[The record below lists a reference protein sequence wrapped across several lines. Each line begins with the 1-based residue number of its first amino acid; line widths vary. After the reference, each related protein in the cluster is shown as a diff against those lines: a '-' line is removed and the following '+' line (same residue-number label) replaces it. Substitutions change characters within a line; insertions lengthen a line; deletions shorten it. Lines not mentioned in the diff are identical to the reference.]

1 MDKVDEERIG
11 EMKKKLIAMMI
22 CVAMTMGAL
31 AGCGSSSD
39 GNGSSQ
45 ETEQDSAAEDSEQEE
60 TSSET
65 ITITDHADR
74 EVEVPAE
81 INRVVVADIYPMASV
96 LTVFLGSAEKLVGID
111 PVCMSAAQSGILGE
125 LFPEI
130 LEADT
135 SFMEGGDLNIE
146 ALLASDPDV
155 VFCSAGNSDLISS
168 LENAQIPAVG
178 ISPSKWDY
186 DILETYDQWVDLLSQ
201 MFPENSNKSEK
212 VSEYSQEVY
221 DQVQEVTKDIPQEDK
236 KKVLFLFQYD
246 DQQIVT
252 SGKHFFGQFWCDAVG
267 ALNAA
272 EEIEVDNSN
281 AVINMEQ
288 VYQWNPD
295 VIIITNFTPVQP
307 EDLYNNA
314 VGGDDWSSV
323 KAVQDQQVYKMP
335 LGTYR
340 SYTPSSD
347 TPVTLLWMAKTVY
360 PDLFSD
366 LDITQEVKDY
376 YQEMYQVSLT
386 DEQIEKMYNPSSE
399 AADNFE

>member
-135 SFMEGGDLNIE
+135 SM
-146 ALLASDPDV
+146 
-155 VFCSAGNSDLISS
+155 
-168 LENAQIPAVG
+168 
-178 ISPSKWDY
+178 
-186 DILETYDQWVDLLSQ
+186 
-201 MFPENSNKSEK
+201 
-212 VSEYSQEVY
+212 
-221 DQVQEVTKDIPQEDK
+221 
-236 KKVLFLFQYD
+236 
-246 DQQIVT
+246 
-252 SGKHFFGQFWCDAVG
+252 
-267 ALNAA
+267 
-272 EEIEVDNSN
+272 
-281 AVINMEQ
+281 
-288 VYQWNPD
+288 
-295 VIIITNFTPVQP
+295 
-307 EDLYNNA
+307 
-314 VGGDDWSSV
+314 
-323 KAVQDQQVYKMP
+323 
-335 LGTYR
+335 GT
-340 SYTPSSD
+340 
-347 TPVTLLWMAKTVY
+347 
-360 PDLFSD
+360 
-366 LDITQEVKDY
+366 
-376 YQEMYQVSLT
+376 
-386 DEQIEKMYNPSSE
+386 
-399 AADNFE
+399 

>member
-1 MDKVDEERIG
+1 
-11 EMKKKLIAMMI
+11 MKKKLIAMMI

-45 ETEQDSAAEDSEQEE
+45 ETEQDSAAEDSEQE
-60 TSSET
+60 ET

-146 ALLASDPDV
+146 ALLALDPDV

-201 MFPENSNKSEK
+201 
-212 VSEYSQEVY
+212 
-221 DQVQEVTKDIPQEDK
+221 
-236 KKVLFLFQYD
+236 
-246 DQQIVT
+246 
-252 SGKHFFGQFWCDAVG
+252 
-267 ALNAA
+267 
-272 EEIEVDNSN
+272 
-281 AVINMEQ
+281 
-288 VYQWNPD
+288 
-295 VIIITNFTPVQP
+295 
-307 EDLYNNA
+307 
-314 VGGDDWSSV
+314 
-323 KAVQDQQVYKMP
+323 
-335 LGTYR
+335 
-340 SYTPSSD
+340 
-347 TPVTLLWMAKTVY
+347 
-360 PDLFSD
+360 
-366 LDITQEVKDY
+366 
-376 YQEMYQVSLT
+376 
-386 DEQIEKMYNPSSE
+386 
-399 AADNFE
+399 